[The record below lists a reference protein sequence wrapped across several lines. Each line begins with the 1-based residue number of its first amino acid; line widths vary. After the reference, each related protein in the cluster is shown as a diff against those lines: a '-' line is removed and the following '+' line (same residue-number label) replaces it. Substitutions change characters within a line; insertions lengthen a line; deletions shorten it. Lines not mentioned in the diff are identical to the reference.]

1 METTGQPMRDRIPAF
16 LLTSTKRSA
25 DTGHGHLRS
34 SFIDRA
40 VTQIGA
46 IVRTTMVQWDLASR
60 KGLLQSVDGRAK
72 LVAML
77 FLIVVASAKREIIP
91 EALLAIALF
100 VLAALSRLDLAPFYK
115 RIGVLAFVFGLLAV
129 LPATCNAITEG
140 RVIFPVVRLS
150 KAYHFWIYTIPREIG
165 ITREGLNIAGLV
177 TLRIANSV
185 CACLLL
191 FYTTPLPEIL
201 RSLKIFRV
209 PDTVLLV
216 LILTHKYVFV
226 FATMLEEAYLA
237 KKSRLAGPLK
247 SRDAGE
253 WTAGRAAF
261 LFKKTGRKCDEIY
274 AAMVSRGMQGE
285 IRMAPLRPLRAADYI
300 MGLVILCVGG
310 TVAWM

>member
-1 METTGQPMRDRIPAF
+1 
-16 LLTSTKRSA
+16 
-25 DTGHGHLRS
+25 
-34 SFIDRA
+34 
-40 VTQIGA
+40 
-46 IVRTTMVQWDLASR
+46 MVQWDLASR

-165 ITREGLNIAGLV
+165 ITREGLNISGLV

-261 LFKKTGRKCDEIY
+261 LFKKTGRKCDDIY

>member
-1 METTGQPMRDRIPAF
+1 MKDRIPVF
-16 LLTSTKRSA
+16 LLSYHKSLA
-25 DTGHGHLRS
+25 DTGRARLRR

-46 IVRTTMVQWDLASR
+46 IVRMTMLQWDLASR

-72 LVAML
+72 LVGML
-77 FLIVVASAKREIIP
+77 FLIVVASVKREIVP
-91 EALLAIALF
+91 EAFLAIALF
-100 VLAALSRLDLAPFYK
+100 ALAALSRLDLAPFYK
-115 RIGVLAFVFGLLAV
+115 RVGVLAFVFGFLAV

-140 RVIFPVVRLS
+140 RIIFPLVRLS

-191 FYTTPLPEIL
+191 FSTTPLPEIL

-209 PDTVLLV
+209 PDTVILV
-216 LILTHKYVFV
+216 LILTHKYIFV
-226 FATMLEEAYLA
+226 FSTMLEEAYLA

-261 LFKKTGRKCDEIY
+261 LFKKTGRKCDDVY